1 MLVDD
6 VVSTFEGLPLVGFTK
21 RKPVD
26 VFTLYPTVSRCLGAS
41 VLVGACGEAFARD
54 QDSHFKIGFRPPP
67 PDEVRSWHLEPDL
80 PPHKRRPPVDVQ
92 SGDVLG
98 CMYTTDGGIQLGHNG
113 KVVLDFDVGRPVDK
127 DADYYA
133 VVDVCLSTY
142 CVTILPWLSPQDGR
156 HHVQAPEVPR
166 AMASS
171 RSSPQALLA
180 PALASTGSPTHEGID
195 AMVSDVVHGAQVKKA
210 IRAVV
215 GECQF
220 CVTIAD
226 PKGNDI
232 PLIAVS
238 EAFESMTGYKRS
250 EILGVNCRF
259 LNQGCPI
266 SPMDLMGLR
275 LASESGST
283 FTALLPNRKK
293 SGEMF
298 INLLDLRGLT
308 IARHLET
315 DEDLWYLIG
324 IQADVTGLTES
335 AIPEDHLAELQEL
348 ARMIRGKLK
357 KELSQLVVDGA
368 FDRQLTSSSC
378 SSGPRLDSPSL
389 AWKLLKE
396 PVWTSPYFS
405 QQAVADIARRDK
417 VRRRQREDDR
427 QSVLDI
433 RRDLATL
440 GRMHWCMLGMS
451 VLAFFAGLMFGRGP
465 RRRT

>member
-1 MLVDD
+1 
-6 VVSTFEGLPLVGFTK
+6 
-21 RKPVD
+21 
-26 VFTLYPTVSRCLGAS
+26 
-41 VLVGACGEAFARD
+41 
-54 QDSHFKIGFRPPP
+54 
-67 PDEVRSWHLEPDL
+67 
-80 PPHKRRPPVDVQ
+80 
-92 SGDVLG
+92 
-98 CMYTTDGGIQLGHNG
+98 
-113 KVVLDFDVGRPVDK
+113 
-127 DADYYA
+127 
-133 VVDVCLSTY
+133 
-142 CVTILPWLSPQDGR
+142 
-156 HHVQAPEVPR
+156 
-166 AMASS
+166 
-171 RSSPQALLA
+171 
-180 PALASTGSPTHEGID
+180 
-195 AMVSDVVHGAQVKKA
+195 MVSGVVNGALVKKA

-215 GECQF
+215 GGCQF

-232 PLIAVS
+232 PLIAAS

-259 LNQGCPI
+259 LNQGCPV

-315 DEDLWYLIG
+315 DEELWYLIG

-335 AIPEDHLAELQEL
+335 AIPEDHVAELQEL
-348 ARMIRGKLK
+348 ACMIRGQLK
-357 KELSQLVVDGA
+357 KELSQLVLDGA

-378 SSGPRLDSPSL
+378 SSVPRLDSPSL

-396 PVWTSPYFS
+396 PVWTSPHFS
-405 QQAVADIARRDK
+405 QQAVADIARRDEA
-417 VRRRQREDDR
+417 RRRQREDER
-427 QSVLDI
+427 VLGI
-433 RRDLATL
+433 GRDLATL
-440 GRMHWCMLGMS
+440 GRMHLCMLGMS

-465 RRRT
+465 RRGT

>member
-1 MLVDD
+1 M
-6 VVSTFEGLPLVGFTK
+6 
-21 RKPVD
+21 
-26 VFTLYPTVSRCLGAS
+26 
-41 VLVGACGEAFARD
+41 
-54 QDSHFKIGFRPPP
+54 
-67 PDEVRSWHLEPDL
+67 
-80 PPHKRRPPVDVQ
+80 
-92 SGDVLG
+92 
-98 CMYTTDGGIQLGHNG
+98 M
-113 KVVLDFDVGRPVDK
+113 
-127 DADYYA
+127 
-133 VVDVCLSTY
+133 
-142 CVTILPWLSPQDGR
+142 
-156 HHVQAPEVPR
+156 
-166 AMASS
+166 
-171 RSSPQALLA
+171 
-180 PALASTGSPTHEGID
+180 
-195 AMVSDVVHGAQVKKA
+195 SDVVNGALVKKA

-215 GECQF
+215 GECKF

-226 PKGNDI
+226 PNGNDI

-250 EILGVNCRF
+250 EIIGVNCRF

-315 DEDLWYLIG
+315 DEELWYLIG
-324 IQADVTGLTES
+324 IQADVFGLTES

-368 FDRQLTSSSC
+368 LDRQLTSSSC
-378 SSGPRLDSPSL
+378 SSSHRLDSPNL

-396 PVWTSPYFS
+396 PVWTSPHFC
-405 QQAVADIARRDK
+405 QQVIADMVRRDK

-427 QSVLDI
+427 QPVWGI
-433 RRDLATL
+433 RRGLVTL
-440 GRMHWCMLGMS
+440 GRMHLCMLGMG
-451 VLAFFAGLMFGRGP
+451 VIAFFGGLMFGRGP
-465 RRRT
+465 RRPCFPALAYPLPPLLFASYLL

>member
-1 MLVDD
+1 LDP
-6 VVSTFEGLPLVGFTK
+6 G
-21 RKPVD
+21 
-26 VFTLYPTVSRCLGAS
+26 
-41 VLVGACGEAFARD
+41 
-54 QDSHFKIGFRPPP
+54 
-67 PDEVRSWHLEPDL
+67 L
-80 PPHKRRPPVDVQ
+80 PPHKRRPPVDVH

-98 CMYTTDGGIQLGHNG
+98 CMYTSDGGIQLWHNG
-113 KVVLDFDVGRPVDK
+113 KVVLDFNVGRPVDK

-133 VVDVCLSTY
+133 VADVCLSTY
-142 CVTILPWLSPQDGR
+142 CVTILPWISPQDGR

-166 AMASS
+166 ALASS
-171 RSSPQALLA
+171 RSSPQALFA
-180 PALASTGSPTHEGID
+180 PTVASTGSPTHEGID
-195 AMVSDVVHGAQVKKA
+195 AMMSDVVNGALVKKA

-215 GECQF
+215 GQCKF

-226 PKGNDI
+226 PEGNDL

-259 LNQGCPI
+259 LSQGCPV
-266 SPMDLMGLR
+266 SPIDLMGLR
-275 LASESGST
+275 LASESGSA

-315 DEDLWYLIG
+315 DAEVWYLIG

-335 AIPEDHLAELQEL
+335 TIPEDHLAELQEL

-357 KELSQLVVDGA
+357 KELSQLVADGA

-378 SSGPRLDSPSL
+378 SSGPRLDSNL

-396 PVWTSPYFS
+396 PVWTSQHFS
-405 QQAVADIARRDK
+405 QPAVADTARRDK
-417 VRRRQREDDR
+417 VRQPQREDDR
-427 QSVLDI
+427 QSVQGAG
-433 RRDLATL
+433 RDLTTL
-440 GRMHWCMLGMS
+440 GMLGMS
-451 VLAFFAGLMFGRGP
+451 ALAFFAGLMFGRGP
-465 RRRT
+465 RLRT

>member
-1 MLVDD
+1 
-6 VVSTFEGLPLVGFTK
+6 
-21 RKPVD
+21 
-26 VFTLYPTVSRCLGAS
+26 
-41 VLVGACGEAFARD
+41 
-54 QDSHFKIGFRPPP
+54 
-67 PDEVRSWHLEPDL
+67 
-80 PPHKRRPPVDVQ
+80 
-92 SGDVLG
+92 
-98 CMYTTDGGIQLGHNG
+98 
-113 KVVLDFDVGRPVDK
+113 
-127 DADYYA
+127 
-133 VVDVCLSTY
+133 VCLSTY

-166 AMASS
+166 ALARQGS
-171 RSSPQALLA
+171 RSSPQALFA
-180 PALASTGSPTHEGID
+180 PALASPHEGID
-195 AMVSDVVHGAQVKKA
+195 AMVSDVVNGALVKKA

-315 DEDLWYLIG
+315 DEELWYLIG
-324 IQADVTGLTES
+324 IQADVTGLTDS
-335 AIPEDHLAELQEL
+335 AIQEDHYAELQEL

-368 FDRQLTSSSC
+368 FDRQLTSWSC
-378 SSGPRLDSPSL
+378 SSEPPQFERALPSGDSPNL

-396 PVWTSPYFS
+396 PIWTSQHFS

-427 QSVLDI
+427 RSVLGAGL
-433 RRDLATL
+433 DLTTL
-440 GRMHWCMLGMS
+440 GRMHLCMLGMS